1 MKKDARVD
9 ALHIP
14 DLMISQ
20 GKDLSFVT
28 KGTPYFLLRYPVS
41 GIVGKDEDTLLYR
54 LTNLIEDMTKWL
66 YMPE

>member
-1 MKKDARVD
+1 
-9 ALHIP
+9 
-14 DLMISQ
+14 MISQ